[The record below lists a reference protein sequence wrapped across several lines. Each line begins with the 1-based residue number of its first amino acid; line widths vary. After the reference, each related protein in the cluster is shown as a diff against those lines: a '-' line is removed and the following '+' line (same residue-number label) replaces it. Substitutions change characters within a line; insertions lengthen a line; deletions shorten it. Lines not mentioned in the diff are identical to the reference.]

1 VAGLAVTD
9 IRGLRTVVTAAGDSR
24 GLFLPA
30 GFACPK
36 SLVNWEGLEVLAHAI
51 GSYAVDPAAATVAVN
66 AAEDDEWAVGA
77 MVTHHFPQTRVVRVT
92 NGVRGA
98 LATATIALGEPDDA
112 PLLVAAGDSRIT
124 GGIARFVREFAGQ
137 GLDAGT
143 IGFESDD
150 PRWSYLSVNDA
161 GAVRQVAEKQVIGPY
176 ATTGV
181 FYFASARTFADA
193 ATWAFVNNAS
203 HQGLFYV
210 SATLNYLISTGQR
223 VGFATI
229 DRADYQ
235 SWSLPVDFAH
245 PSR

>member
-1 VAGLAVTD
+1 MTVANSGRV
-9 IRGLRTVVTAAGDSR
+9 RTIITAAGDSQ

-30 GFACPK
+30 GFGRPK
-36 SLVNWEGLEVLAHAI
+36 SLVHWEGREVLAHAI
-51 GSYAVDPAAATVAVN
+51 DAYAIAPAATTVAVN
-66 AAEDDEWAVGA
+66 AYEDDEWGVGA
-77 MVTHHFPQTRVVRVT
+77 VVHVQFPQAQIVRVT
-92 NGVRGA
+92 TGVKGA
-98 LATATIALGEPDDA
+98 LATAMIALGEPVDE

-124 GGIARFVREFAGQ
+124 GGVERFVKEFNEQ
-137 GLDAGT
+137 GLDAAT
-143 IGFESDD
+143 IAFESDD
-150 PRWSYLSVNDA
+150 PRWSYLSVDNA
-161 GAVRQVAEKQVIGPY
+161 GGVRQVAEKQVIGPY

-203 HQGLFYV
+203 HHGLFYV

-229 DRADYQ
+229 DRAFYQ
-235 SWSLPVDFAH
+235 SWSLPVDFTT